1 MDSNKRKNQKTSTFE
16 RELAAALEPSVKK
29 IDPNA
34 TQIIPTDLE
43 SPLEESEYD
52 RKRRLDIQEKAKQ
65 QDALEKY
72 QKQQQQNMQDSL
84 ERNKRSNLKLN
95 DSPDIDP
102 SGTRSLHKSTNQ
114 ASQEAIDWA
123 KNQQALG
130 QKQRTKQEVRD
141 KQLKLEEDV
150 AQRKKFELKQP
161 AKELAS
167 QSLEKPSRFSRILK
181 ALGMRGSKAIPFL
194 GAGMGALSAKEAL
207 AKGDKLGAALETAS
221 MVDPTPIS
229 DIVLAGKDIYDIVTE
244 KDDTEKTMKP
254 MIKAIGGEPDMNPK
268 KADEL
273 AGEQDSPDSDA
284 ASAGLNILNEQTRR
298 QKKLGYNF

>member
-1 MDSNKRKNQKTSTFE
+1 MDYKNI
-16 RELAAALEPSVKK
+16 KK
-29 IDPNA
+29 KGQVDPN
-34 TQIIPTDLE
+34 
-43 SPLEESEYD
+43 SPEFLNEF
-52 RKRRLDIQEKAKQ
+52 
-65 QDALEKY
+65 EKY
-72 QKQQQQNMQDSL
+72 FEPTSPKKEILADDTVKMQPPKNIETSEDFL
-84 ERNKRSNLKLN
+84 ENKKNTEQARNKTYSEKYYGQNPLTEEEIKKLQ
-95 DSPDIDP
+95 S
-102 SGTRSLHKSTNQ
+102 SGPVIISGEEPTIRKKGTDVSKYIGS
-114 ASQEAIDWA
+114 
-123 KNQQALG
+123 QQALG
-130 QKQRTKQEVRD
+130 NKLRKKQEVRD
-141 KQLKLEEDV
+141 AQVKLEEDV
-150 AQRKKFELKQP
+150 AQRKKFGLKQP

-181 ALGMRGSKAIPFL
+181 ALGMRGSKAIPIL

-207 AKGDKLGAALETAS
+207 ARGDKLGAALETAS